1 MFENT
6 SELAEN
12 KLLLLFVLKLLK
24 EPISNSQL
32 TEIILENNLI
42 NYFTFQQYISELENS
57 KFIKYKQ
64 KNDKQLIYLTEQGE
78 NVLSFFENRIS
89 EDKKALLAEYISQ
102 KIGLI
107 KNELTIQSDYIPTKN
122 ESFLVDLKAFEEED
136 ILIDIRLSV
145 PTKKYAT
152 TLCKKWKE
160 DYSEIY
166 NNILNLLLKEDT
178 KS

>member
-89 EDKKALLAEYISQ
+89 EDNVWQILCQRPQ
-102 KIGLI
+102 KYV
-107 KNELTIQSDYIPTKN
+107 QQ
-122 ESFLVDLKAFEEED
+122 
-136 ILIDIRLSV
+136 
-145 PTKKYAT
+145 
-152 TLCKKWKE
+152 
-160 DYSEIY
+160 
-166 NNILNLLLKEDT
+166 
-178 KS
+178 